1 MSTSV
6 QSVAQYMKKTEKKI
20 KDLEAELARYEQDP
34 ERLCATMDDH
44 VENFLE
50 EQGICMSIEDL
61 CESYKAIRS
70 DHEELQ
76 NQFEAV
82 CVENEGLKEQVFH
95 NTTKDEIKEMYR
107 VNMELKEEL
116 LKQQKIT
123 LFRHCEGYIGGA
135 EDADLSS
142 PEWIQ
147 EMREA
152 LEEISGWS
160 PYDKQDLGTVEQL
173 LQEYREWMT

>member
-1 MSTSV
+1 
-6 QSVAQYMKKTEKKI
+6 MKKTEKKI

-34 ERLCATMDDH
+34 EKLCATMDDH

-50 EQGICMSIEDL
+50 EQCISMSLEDL
-61 CESYKAIRS
+61 CESYKAIHS

-82 CVENEGLKEQVFH
+82 CVENEGLKGGEKSEVIRILVGEE
-95 NTTKDEIKEMYR
+95 NER
-107 VNMELKEEL
+107 LKLAL
-116 LKQQKIT
+116 LKQHKIT

-147 EMREA
+147 EMRES
-152 LEEISGWS
+152 LEEISGWH
-160 PYDKQDLGTVEQL
+160 PYEKENLGTVEQL
-173 LQEYREWMT
+173 LEEYKKWMT